1 MPLNRA
7 KCGRPSANPVDSVAF
22 FFLPHCMSHDVSD
35 NGLERRN
42 GPGEKKPSAVSNAD
56 CALTD
61 SEFDRAPRQ
70 YCNDPLR
77 RAARRIR
84 WQLTEPPPIRRK
96 HNPMTVTQYLPATG
110 RSVLGCWIHL
120 PVAGTAVLVEQ

>member
-1 MPLNRA
+1 MAVPPA
-7 KCGRPSANPVDSVAF
+7 IPSIPSTCI
-22 FFLPHCMSHDVSD
+22 FLPHCMSHDVSD

-56 CALTD
+56 CALKN

-70 YCNDPLR
+70 HCNDPLR

-96 HNPMTVTQYLPATG
+96 HNPMTATRYLPATG
-110 RSVLGCWIHL
+110 RPVHGCRIHL
-120 PVAGTAVLVEQ
+120 PVAGTAVPVVQ

>member
-1 MPLNRA
+1 
-7 KCGRPSANPVDSVAF
+7 
-22 FFLPHCMSHDVSD
+22 MSHDVSD

-42 GPGEKKPSAVSNAD
+42 GPNERKPSAVLHAD
-56 CALTD
+56 CAFIH

-84 WQLTEPPPIRRK
+84 WQLTEPPAIRRK
-96 HNPMTVTQYLPATG
+96 HNPMTATQYLTSTG
-110 RSVLGCWIHL
+110 RPVLGCWIHL
-120 PVAGTAVLVEQ
+120 PVARTAVPVVQ